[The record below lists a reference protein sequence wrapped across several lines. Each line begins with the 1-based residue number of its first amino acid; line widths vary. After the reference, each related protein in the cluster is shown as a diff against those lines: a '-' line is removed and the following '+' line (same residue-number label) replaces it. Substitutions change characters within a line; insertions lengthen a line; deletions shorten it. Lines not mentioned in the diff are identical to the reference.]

1 MKDVCQNPA
10 FILLC
15 IMLFFLCLVLMRR
28 KEIGDKTGGKSQEM
42 FINFWYQNRNMD
54 DLTNLR
60 AEDLLYNPTN
70 LGEYREKMNEQI
82 RKKELNRDFNF
93 EVPRFYKT
101 PYQYLDFQDLIIHD
115 SDKVYNAKP
124 EEISKDF
131 KYTFRTY

>member
-1 MKDVCQNPA
+1 MKNVCQNPG

-15 IMLFFLCLVLMRR
+15 IVLFFLCLVLMRR
-28 KEIGDKTGGKSQEM
+28 KENVNNTEGNSQEM

-60 AEDLLYNPTN
+60 AEDLLYDPTN